1 MVSAGESQEEQVPE
15 GPRLM
20 PVQYVHESSASIDIG
35 DHVFPTEKYQVLARL
50 IREELGVPSQRF
62 HGWEPVLDE
71 DLERVHT
78 PHYLEDL
85 REARSSWA
93 TRSSELPVT
102 AKVIEGF
109 RLMSG
114 GSIRAVRLALEHG
127 VGFHVGGGFH
137 HAFPDHGE
145 GFCILHDMGIAVE
158 RLRAEEGIDRV
169 LFVDVDV
176 HQGNGTVA
184 VYKDDP
190 DTFTYSIH
198 QHDNYPPKQRGDLDR
213 GLADA
218 TGDAQ
223 YLDLLARDLDTI
235 DARFAPDLVC
245 YVAGVDPH
253 RDDALGGLDLSADG
267 IARRDELVLGRYIG
281 RSIPVAVFLAG
292 GYAPTPELTAGLH
305 LSAARACEAAL
316 QRATDPS

>member
-1 MVSAGESQEEQVPE
+1 
-15 GPRLM
+15 M
-20 PVQYVHESSASIDIG
+20 PVQYVYENSARIDIG
-35 DHVFPTEKYQVLARL
+35 DHVFPTGKYAELARRV
-50 IREELGVPSQRF
+50 REELGVPSQRF
-62 HGWEPVLDE
+62 HGWEEVTDE

-102 AKVIEGF
+102 ARVIEGF
-109 RLMSG
+109 RLMTG

-127 VGFHVGGGFH
+127 VGFHLGGGFH

-145 GFCILHDMGIAVE
+145 GFCYLHDMAIAVE

-213 GLADA
+213 GLADGV
-218 TGDAQ
+218 GDDE
-223 YLDLLARDLDTI
+223 YLSHLAADLQTVDD
-235 DARFAPDLVC
+235 RFGADLVC
-245 YVAGVDPH
+245 YVGESMRTATTRWVGSVSPMRASPAATSWSSTATSAGACRWRSSWPGAT
-253 RDDALGGLDLSADG
+253 RPRRNSRPGSTCMRPGLARPQFSASG
-267 IARRDELVLGRYIG
+267 
-281 RSIPVAVFLAG
+281 
-292 GYAPTPELTAGLH
+292 
-305 LSAARACEAAL
+305 
-316 QRATDPS
+316 PS

>member
-1 MVSAGESQEEQVPE
+1 
-15 GPRLM
+15 M
-20 PVQYVHESSASIDIG
+20 PVQYVYENSARIDIG
-35 DHVFPTEKYQVLARL
+35 DHVFPTGKYAELARRV
-50 IREELGVPSQRF
+50 REELGVPSQRF
-62 HGWEPVLDE
+62 HGWEEVTDE

-102 AKVIEGF
+102 ARVIEGF
-109 RLMSG
+109 RLMTG

-127 VGFHVGGGFH
+127 VGFHLGGGFH

-145 GFCILHDMGIAVE
+145 GFCYLHDMAIAVE

-213 GLADA
+213 GLADGV
-218 TGDAQ
+218 GDDE
-223 YLDLLARDLDTI
+223 YLSHLAADLQTVDD
-235 DARFAPDLVC
+235 RFGADLVC
-245 YVAGVDPH
+245 YVGGVDAH
-253 RDDALGGLDLSADG
+253 RDDALGGLGLTDEG
-267 IARRDELVLGRYIG
+267 IARRDELVLDRYIG
-281 RSIPVAVFLAG
+281 RGVPVALFMAG
-292 GYAPTPELTAGLH
+292 GYAPSPELTAGLH
-305 LSAARACEAAL
+305 LHAARACEAAV
-316 QRATDPS
+316 QRASGPS